1 MRKRKIVALI
11 LAIVMIIA
19 LPVGVYFYPSL
30 FNNNNNNGGNNGG
43 GNSGNGGNNNAPTS
57 SLTSQQVAYVVGE
70 VCEQNYKILD
80 GYAENSDVG
89 NAAYNGEGSN
99 EVENYSTE
107 DAIPEYLMLYFNA
120 LSVCLQV
127 PAALDYV
134 MNSSNSQA
142 YSNSFTLGQT
152 YFCRDVY
159 GERDLGEGRTEE
171 LVDIYYYKAEAIG
184 DKIAL
189 YLEMEGQTL
198 ICQVEYDF
206 DTDTLISARTFTG
219 QMFAE
224 IDYSRNA
231 FEVIGLYN
239 NSLDEIQNILDGE
252 FDYNDIDIN
261 AEYDVWY
268 RGNITN
274 NVNLI
279 EFEEI
284 SLTSSGADVL
294 FNSYIKRFA
303 LGVDADKIFDTANVV
318 INNSFVDAMDYSMRR
333 LDFKIQK
340 KNEFKYEFVSTWVTY
355 EDSLKFMNALVN
367 AEEFSGLVY
376 AKTLVEECRDILEA
390 RGEGAY
396 TGELDFA
403 VTGSGNKV
411 AYLRVNKV
419 NNDVNAYNVSYSY
432 GDEFVEFSCKY
443 ENNTLTSMEDAYFG
457 VSWGIGVDTDGSGNE
472 YVYITRVDTVKM
484 SIDIPE
490 TMEVEVSEGA
500 TKTLPVKELR
510 NFYCYSYI
518 NSSVNRTIINIPAC
532 VETITVG
539 SYLEVAAINV
549 AEGNPN
555 YNSVDG
561 VLFSKDMTLL
571 LKYPSQRANESYS
584 MPDSV
589 VLIAQDAFCD
599 LVYLK
604 NLTISSNLRP
614 FDYSQDYETYGY
626 MGELNARNFWLA
638 WSLQN
643 VYVPAG
649 GNANYSSIDGIVYSA
664 DGETLVMCPMGR
676 IGEVSIPNSVTT
688 IGEYAFGYCKYVT
701 KVTIPNSVTKIEDL
715 AFSNCES
722 LKEIYIP
729 ASVETIDFGAFN
741 TLEKFEIASN
751 HPTYL
756 VENGIVYNKDKTTL
770 YYCTMSVK
778 GDVTIPSTVTKIDEY
793 AFAYHTGITSVV
805 IPASVTTIGLRAFLY
820 SSVKEVTILGTVVID
835 YEAFFRS
842 DLEVLN
848 IKGLT
853 KEEGWSGIDGM
864 EWDAVEDCENIK
876 TINFGG
882 TKEEWDTYGPSTNFE
897 NFYSSQSYVK
907 IVVNFVVSGE
917 SSIVYER
924 TRNY

>member
-30 FNNNNNNGGNNGG
+30 FNNNNGGNNGG
-43 GNSGNGGNNNAPTS
+43 GNGGNGENNTPSS

-80 GYAENSDVG
+80 GYAANSDVS
-89 NAAYNGEGSN
+89 NAAFDGEGSS
-99 EVENYSTE
+99 EVQNYATA
-107 DAIPEYLMLYFNA
+107 DVIPEYLMLYFNA

-134 MNSSNSQA
+134 MNSASSQA
-142 YSNSFTLGQT
+142 YSNTFTLGQT

-159 GERDLGEGRTEE
+159 GEKDLGEGRTEE
-171 LVDIYYYKAEAIG
+171 LVNIYYYKAEAVG

-189 YLEMEGQTL
+189 YLEMEGETL

-239 NSLDEIQNILDGE
+239 NTLDMLQDILDGE
-252 FDYNDIDIN
+252 FDYSDIN
-261 AEYDVWY
+261 TSTYDMWY
-268 RGNITN
+268 RGNITTSI
-274 NVNLI
+274 NLI

-284 SLTSSGADVL
+284 SLTSSGADIL

-303 LGVDADKIFDTANVV
+303 LGVDAEKIFDTANVV

-403 VTGSGNKV
+403 VAGSGNKV

-443 ENNTLTSMEDAYFG
+443 ENNTLISMEDAYFG
-457 VSWGIGVDTDGSGNE
+457 IEWGIGVDTDGDGNE

-484 SIDIPE
+484 SVDIPKE
-490 TMEVEVSEGA
+490 MEVEVSEGV

-510 NFYCYSYI
+510 YFYCYSYT
-518 NSSVNRTIINIPAC
+518 NSSVNRTIINIPAS
-532 VETITVG
+532 VEVITMG
-539 SYLEVAAINV
+539 TYLEVAAINV

-589 VLIAQDAFCD
+589 VLIAEDAFCD
-599 LVYLK
+599 LAYLK

-614 FDYSQDYETYGY
+614 FEYWQDYETYGY
-626 MGELNARNFWLA
+626 MGELNARDFWLA
-638 WSLQN
+638 WSLEN
-643 VYVPAG
+643 IYVPAA

-664 DGETLVMCPMGR
+664 DGTTLIMCPMGKM
-676 IGEVSIPNSVTT
+676 GEVSIPNGVTT

-701 KVTIPNSVTKIEDL
+701 KVTIPNSVTTIEDL
-715 AFSNCES
+715 AFSNCEG

-729 ASVETIDFGAFN
+729 ASVTTIDFGAFN
-741 TLEKFEIASN
+741 TLEKFEIDSN

-770 YYCTMSVK
+770 YYCTMSVT
-778 GDVTIPSTVTKIDEY
+778 GEVTIPSTVTKINEY

-805 IPASVTTIGLRAFLY
+805 IPANVTHIGMRAFLY
-820 SSVKEVTILGTVVID
+820 SSVKEVTIQGTVFLGYD
-835 YEAFFRS
+835 AFFRS
-842 DLEVLN
+842 ELEVLR
-848 IKGLT
+848 IQGI
-853 KEEGWSGIDGM
+853 SGIDTNDNKLD
-864 EWDAVEDCENIK
+864 WDIIGDCPIEK
-876 TINFGG
+876 VYFGG
-882 TKEEWDTYGPSTNFE
+882 TVAEWESWESYYSFEDWYYGDITRLEIICSDDT
-897 NFYSSQSYVK
+897 
-907 IVVNFVVSGE
+907 
-917 SSIVYER
+917 IVYTR
-924 TRNY
+924 TND